1 MRLPRR
7 GMNLGGGRRGGGG
20 LGSLLG
26 GRMGIIVI
34 GLLGIA
40 FYWFSNQTFDAWTG
54 KKEFNTI
61 SADQARELGAQSYQ
75 QILQQELQ
83 KGNEVYC
90 SSQSGC
96 SGSNAEITEIVREIG
111 ARLEKAA
118 IEYEREFE
126 QTHPGYEGYADQFDW
141 TYYVVESNTP
151 NAFCLPGGYVA
162 VYTQMMDVTGNFNG
176 RFDRGDLDDQTDINM
191 LAAVIGHEIGH
202 ALAHH
207 GAKRMSQQKVFQMGQ
222 MAVGVG
228 LGGGAE
234 SQAIMQAFGM
244 AAQGKILAFSREHE
258 TQADEIGLRLM
269 VRACFDPRNAP
280 ELWERMG
287 ELSGGKAPPEWMST
301 HPASATRADNF
312 RKWMPA
318 AVEEYER
325 RCLGGR
331 SGNF

>member
-7 GMNLGGGRRGGGG
+7 GMNIGGSARRGGLGG
-20 LGSLLG
+20 LLG
-26 GRMGIIVI
+26 GRLGIIVI
-34 GLLGIA
+34 ALIGIGM
-40 FYWFSNQTFDAWTG
+40 YWFSNQKFNPYSG

-61 SADQARELGAQSYQ
+61 SVEQEVQLGAQSYQ
-75 QILQQELQ
+75 QILQGEMQ
-83 KGNEVYC
+83 KGNDVYC
-90 SSQSGC
+90 ARSGC
-96 SGSNAEITEIVREIG
+96 SGQAAEVTEIVRTIG
-111 ARLEKAA
+111 ARLEAAA
-118 IEYEREFE
+118 IELEAEYE
-126 QTHPGYEGYADQFDW
+126 QQYPGYEGYADDFDW
-141 TYYVVESNTP
+141 TYYVVESDTP

-162 VYTQMMDVTGNFNG
+162 VYTRMMDVTGNFNG
-176 RFDRGDLDDQTDINM
+176 RYDSGDLDDNKDVNM

-228 LGGGAE
+228 LGGGTE
-234 SQAIMQAFGM
+234 SRAIMQAFGM
-244 AAQGKILAFSREHE
+244 AAQGQILAFSRDHE
-258 TQADEIGLRLM
+258 TEADKIGLDLM

-301 HPASATRADNF
+301 HPASSTRAENF

-318 AVEEYER
+318 AVEEYNR
-325 RCLGGR
+325 RCSGR
-331 SGNF
+331 SNSGF